1 MCAQA
6 ITKEHKSVKALQK
19 LKERGEPIST
29 YISTHNQFTAIMVD
43 PMADPPAA
51 FENLLTDVPAEVR
64 SEFAALLQ
72 DYTPP
77 NHLAFIMDKKILTTE
92 FMDFADGAMSVDEIA
107 RYISDKP
114 NAGGGS
120 GWVPYIET
128 EWRLRMLIKDIGE
141 SKSSPRLRRIEPVR
155 TGPQGW

>member
-43 PMADPPAA
+43 PMADPPVV
-51 FENLLTDVPAEVR
+51 FENLVTDVPAEVR

-77 NHLAFIMDKKILTTE
+77 T
-92 FMDFADGAMSVDEIA
+92 
-107 RYISDKP
+107 IS
-114 NAGGGS
+114 
-120 GWVPYIET
+120 
-128 EWRLRMLIKDIGE
+128 R
-141 SKSSPRLRRIEPVR
+141 SSWTRRS
-155 TGPQGW
+155 